1 MKACYVLVSILISCQ
16 ILTNVNS
23 KKTGDKCKVQ
33 RIYNDVTILGGL
45 KAGLYIPY
53 EGPEG
58 LGDMTATKCTVYC
71 CKKKNVVDMV
81 FLINKYCYCISCYSA
96 ELCKPVPI
104 KPPRGFS
111 PVVII
116 LNKDVLLRSTLLPTT
131 AITTAQFTDHFTTVL
146 PSATSHVWHEST
158 RIRRTTRKQD
168 GGRQTD
174 NSKASLAVKN
184 VYLPSSPRGDRDV
197 LSSGKGQDNLTKL
210 PPFTRPKIVTLPAT
224 PVPTTLRKTLAPT
237 RLAEKSLTVEG
248 TGNADITLRCKGSIS
263 VTRVHAFGIP
273 GDKKSITSFN
283 NYCKAN
289 LKKLDATNICIVS
302 LKRVFKS
309 QYPPFIKTKVS
320 YNCKYVTR
328 EPA

>member
-174 NSKASLAVKN
+174 NSK
-184 VYLPSSPRGDRDV
+184 
-197 LSSGKGQDNLTKL
+197 
-210 PPFTRPKIVTLPAT
+210 VTLPAT